1 MEEILCPE
9 CKSGRL
15 VRKQGIYET
24 TYVDRDE
31 ELHQLSVPD
40 LNWFECEG
48 CAEVVLDD
56 EAMSAIEA
64 ARRRAL
70 GLLTPQEIRGLRVSL
85 NKTQAGMSELLGIGE
100 KTYCRWE
107 SGAYMQSEGFDRYLR
122 LLLSEPQNAQ
132 LLEEIAGAK
141 RQSAEPKLGAKSDLS
156 SLFPHLGDIT
166 LLLGRARIFEDV
178 MCTRTSLMM

>member
-1 MEEILCPE
+1 
-9 CKSGRL
+9 
-15 VRKQGIYET
+15 
-24 TYVDRDE
+24 
-31 ELHQLSVPD
+31 
-40 LNWFECEG
+40 
-48 CAEVVLDD
+48 
-56 EAMSAIEA
+56 
-64 ARRRAL
+64 
-70 GLLTPQEIRGLRVSL
+70 
-85 NKTQAGMSELLGIGE
+85 
-100 KTYCRWE
+100 
-107 SGAYMQSEGFDRYLR
+107 MQSEGFDRYLR